1 MVYVKVECHPL
12 FCLLCSLIFNA
23 NKTQLAHF
31 SHSIF
36 LSIDSI
42 NATTFCFGGQKLQLS
57 QSAKH
62 LGHILCCNLSDNE
75 DISSIKKDLT
85 RKANCMLHTFSCCDP
100 LTKTMLFRSFC
111 LSLYGSALWMSSSS
125 ELRSLE
131 ITFNNVLRKIWS
143 LPRAYHTGIL
153 HQVAGLHSIFNVVV
167 SRSSRLLLSALK
179 SKSPVLIDI
188 FTQSSSLACTS
199 LGFNKLFS
207 DRYIKSYSDQDCLS
221 AGFIRDV
228 KIDPSL
234 NGRLMDE
241 VSVMCTC

>member
-1 MVYVKVECHPL
+1 MVLKLLAAFWMLAKLLIVLIMLFFLINYSNGICLLSSPELFLNGTRIRGLMFPGITATLTNSQFLMVYVKVGCHPL

-36 LSIDSI
+36 SSIDSI

-111 LSLYGSALWMSSSS
+111 LSLYSSALWMSSSS

-131 ITFNNVLRKIWS
+131 VTFNNILRKIWS
-143 LPRAYHTGIL
+143 LPRAYYHTGIL

-167 SRSSRLLLSALK
+167 S
-179 SKSPVLIDI
+179 
-188 FTQSSSLACTS
+188 
-199 LGFNKLFS
+199 
-207 DRYIKSYSDQDCLS
+207 
-221 AGFIRDV
+221 
-228 KIDPSL
+228 
-234 NGRLMDE
+234 
-241 VSVMCTC
+241 